1 MDKFDFGTLD
11 LKSFNSVLQ
20 ISEMEKFVPPSIFRS
35 FLACIF
41 GPLRYEVGS
50 ILVLILDADSNVN
63 GKIDEWTKLF
73 PFWNLRDQNIIYPE
87 KKNWF
92 SATLQVFFGK
102 DGPLLSCIYLTQQ
115 VDPPTHSHTKKKKYI
130 YIYIYIYILLIVL
143 ISFWHVTRDWKKKFT
158 NIKSKIPNL
167 MGLS

>member
-50 ILVLILDADSNVN
+50 ILVPILDADSNVN

-92 SATLQVFFGK
+92 SATLKVFLAK
-102 DGPLLSCIYLTQQ
+102 MDLYYLVYTWHNKSTPQ
-115 VDPPTHSHTKKKKYI
+115 PTHTQKYI
-130 YIYIYIYILLIVL
+130 YISSWSYWLVFDM
-143 ISFWHVTRDWKKKFT
+143 SHVTEKK
-158 NIKSKIPNL
+158 IHQYKIEN
-167 MGLS
+167 S